1 MKIFSFPSA
10 PQGLTAPLSA
20 PIIQKAFFSVY
31 KIVIILSTAKFFNEK
46 CRTMAAFSNFSLIRL
61 RV

>member
-1 MKIFSFPSA
+1 MKIFSFPALHRAS
-10 PQGLTAPLSA
+10 PPPLLA

-46 CRTMAAFSNFSLIRL
+46 CRTKAAFSNFSLIRL